1 MTPHNSKSIFRDT
14 IYSFPVA
21 KEFMEDI
28 IKSVKLVSQKFDR
41 DINIYVKHK
50 RSFDSNHSS
59 EYVTYIAGL
68 VESGELSVL
77 PLNSDLYESI
87 AVSNIIIGFPFTS
100 PVIIGQ
106 ELKIPSIYYS
116 STNMLLKYK
125 KTDFVQNKL
134 GLTKYLEMNL
144 GK

>member
-1 MTPHNSKSIFRDT
+1 MTPHNSKSVFRDT

-41 DINIYVKHK
+41 DINIYIKHK
-50 RSFDSNHSS
+50 RSFGSNHSS

-68 VESGELSVL
+68 VENGELSVL
-77 PLNSDLYESI
+77 PLNIDLYESI

-116 STNMLLKYK
+116 SNNMLSKYNRI
-125 KTDFVQNKL
+125 DFIQNKL
-134 GLTKYLEMNL
+134 ELTKYLEINL